1 MVERTFYK
9 DRYNPKK
16 TWEII
21 KMSGAYYLRQYING
35 KQFGR
40 GLRTTKRYLNDIGIL
55 KFERM

>member
-1 MVERTFYK
+1 MVERTFYSDK
-9 DRYNPKK
+9 YNKRK
-16 TWEII
+16 TWEVV

-40 GLRTTKRYLNDIGIL
+40 GLRTTKRYLDDIGVF